1 MNTTDRDMKEQ
12 GIKERS
18 LEQTITCY
26 CTTVI
31 NGGKIKNQNEG
42 TILCEKGHGDVNMLS
57 CLSRVSVGSAGT

>member
-1 MNTTDRDMKEQ
+1 MKEQ

-31 NGGKIKNQNEG
+31 NGGKIKIKMKTQFCVKKVMVMLTCYLVCPEYLLVVLGHDEG
-42 TILCEKGHGDVNMLS
+42 KC
-57 CLSRVSVGSAGT
+57 